1 MTVLVPQGGHLSD
14 LVSSSGEITNMTVP
28 LLFQGLLAEKKTG
41 TIVFT
46 RDPVVKKVYVAKGD
60 VFFASSNLSE
70 DRLGEWLHRA
80 GTITRQQ
87 CDAAAEVVKRTGNKQ
102 GAVLVELGYI
112 TPEVLEDGV
121 RYQVRQIVVSLF
133 NWRNGSY
140 VFDDSPAPYFD
151 ISPLMISTGG
161 LIIEGLRGMEWS
173 VIRRSLPPLNT
184 ILRPVANRS
193 LTVQGE
199 ELEQDHRT
207 VLMYIDGSTSIE
219 EICSRSGIG
228 DFNTLRAIYALLAL
242 RLAEQGALKQAGAA
256 KRVRDA
262 VGDVVTVKETKT
274 PEPETADL
282 FTAAALLEAHKRL
295 AQQNHFEVLGVG
307 RDATAQEIKNAY
319 FTMAKRYHPDRHFG
333 PPLNEMNSELEALFN
348 AIHEAHET
356 LASPDRREKYARELA
371 VGLQPQRVQQGT
383 GSEKQ
388 MKTAAAVA
396 YFNEGMKYFTERIFW
411 DAEESFQWA
420 IRFDPSN
427 AEYVLRRAMALSH
440 IPRRGRDA
448 EEYFTKAIKMDPSKM
463 EYYLEFANYYGRL
476 GLKARAMSL
485 YRNALKQNPGAEKI
499 KEAIK
504 KAGE

>member
-1 MTVLVPQGGHLSD
+1 MND

-41 TIVFT
+41 TVVFT
-46 RDPVVKKVYVAKGD
+46 RDPVVKKVYVVQGD

-121 RYQVRQIVVSLF
+121 RYQVRQIVVSVF

-140 VFDDSPAPYFD
+140 VFDDSPLHFD
-151 ISPLMISTGG
+151 IGPLMISTGD

-173 VIRRSLPPLNT
+173 VVRKSLPPLKT

-193 LTVQGE
+193 LPVQGE

-207 VLMYIDGSTSIE
+207 VLTYIDGSSSIE

-242 RLAEQGALKQAGAA
+242 RLAETGALEQAGEA
-256 KRVRDA
+256 KRVRDVVRDA
-262 VGDVVTVKETKT
+262 VTVKKTETPG
-274 PEPETADL
+274 PEIAEL
-282 FTAAALLEAHKRL
+282 LTAAALLEAHNRL

-307 RDATAQEIKNAY
+307 RDATAQELKKAY

-333 PPLNEMNSELEALFN
+333 PPLNEMKSELEALFN

-356 LASPDRREKYARELA
+356 LSSPARRKKYDRELTA
-371 VGLQPQRVQQGT
+371 GLQQERVKKGT
-383 GSEKQ
+383 GSDKEVSS
-388 MKTAAAVA
+388 AAAA
-396 YFNEGMKYFTERIFW
+396 AHFKEGVKYYTQRNFW

-427 AEYVLRRAMALSH
+427 AEYIFRQAMALSH
-440 IPRRGRDA
+440 MPRRGRDA
-448 EEYFTKAIKMDPSKM
+448 EEYFAKAITLDPSKM
-463 EYYLEFANYYGRL
+463 DYYLEFAKFYARL
-476 GLKARAMSL
+476 GLKAKAMSL
-485 YRNALKQNPGAEKI
+485 YQNALKKNPRAEKI
-499 KEAIK
+499 KEAMR